1 MFTDVILRHIS
12 SFLGMDWMDVGHYL
26 GFRTEELDRIQLDYP
41 NNTKEQI
48 FRMLKYWSYLHLHD
62 DNCVQQMTSAFTEAG
77 RKDIAERVDQIFQDG
92 LERFKSSVKK
102 IRTNDKRFTEN
113 F

>member
-1 MFTDVILRHIS
+1 MKIFEKILNLI
-12 SFLGMDWMDVGHYL
+12 FL
-26 GFRTEELDRIQLDYP
+26 R
-41 NNTKEQI
+41 
-48 FRMLKYWSYLHLHD
+48 
-62 DNCVQQMTSAFTEAG
+62 MTSAFTEAG